1 MGGNRLQSLDVTHA
15 YPYVFISSMNHK
27 CLCSLLAEC
36 APWGEKKKKILVWF
50 GRRSVSRESLSLD
63 FDKKIN
69 KKKKICRGSC
79 RKVKNVFVFF
89 NLKLTLGK

>member
-1 MGGNRLQSLDVTHA
+1 MGGNRLQFLDVTHA
-15 YPYVFISSMNHK
+15 YPYVFISCMNHK

-69 KKKKICRGSC
+69 KINKYAGAAVEK
-79 RKVKNVFVFF
+79 
-89 NLKLTLGK
+89 